1 MVLRGRGEWEI
12 LLRGIFLSGDGNQI
26 SSDFDHLKLFQS

>member
-12 LLRGIFLSGDGNQI
+12 LLRGIFLSGGGNQI
-26 SSDFDHLKLFQS
+26 GSDFNHLKLF